1 MSTNSSSGEV
11 RQSKIRTRA
20 IAITDIA
27 VQKVSRVKFDGFSEN
42 ENYLIWRFHRLLLSL
57 ARELC
62 DKRENNGYEYGIVV
76 NINTWEHVEIPGV
89 LGGVHIDSN
98 RDAKYILENGNKN
111 SILYMHNHPS
121 TGSFSA
127 TDIKTFLLNDAIFIM
142 TAVGN
147 NGFVYSIQKTDKID
161 VYRFLSDYFKAVE
174 NYKKLGFHNDATLA
188 IQEMLKKA
196 SKYGLI
202 YKKGGR

>member
-11 RQSKIRTRA
+11 RQSKKRKKA

-27 VQKVSRVKFDGFSEN
+27 IQKVTKVKFDGFSEC
-42 ENYLIWRFHRLLLSL
+42 ENDLIWRFHRLLLRL
-57 ARELC
+57 AKELC
-62 DKRENNGYEYGIVV
+62 DKRENNGYEFGIIV
-76 NINTWEHVEIPGV
+76 NINTWEHIEITGT
-89 LGGVHIDSN
+89 LGGVYIDSN
-98 RDAKYILENGNKN
+98 REAKYALENGNKN

-121 TGSFSA
+121 TGTFSA

-147 NGFVYSIQKTDKID
+147 D
-161 VYRFLSDYFKAVE
+161 E
-174 NYKKLGFHNDATLA
+174 N
-188 IQEMLKKA
+188 A

-202 YKKGGR
+202 YMKGGR